1 MAGFCRAAKEAH
13 MVFIEAVL
21 KSFKLDD
28 VKEALEEIGIGG
40 MTVTE
45 VMQTTAQARRGRS
58 FGGGTAPLDL
68 VPRIRIEVAAPAELA
83 ERIIEAICLHGSSGK
98 TEDGRVVVKTI
109 GAVVRI
115 RTGDMDLD
123 ALC

>member
-1 MAGFCRAAKEAH
+1 
-13 MVFIEAVL
+13 MVLIEAVL

-45 VMQTTAQARRGRS
+45 VLQTTAQPRRGRS
-58 FGGGTAPLDL
+58 FGGGSAPLGL
-68 VPRIRIEVAAPAELA
+68 VPRIKVEVAAPAELT
-83 ERIIEAICLHGSSGK
+83 ERIVEAIRLHGSSGK
-98 TEDGRVVVKTI
+98 AEDGKVVVKRI
-109 GAVVRI
+109 GSVVRI

-123 ALC
+123 ALL